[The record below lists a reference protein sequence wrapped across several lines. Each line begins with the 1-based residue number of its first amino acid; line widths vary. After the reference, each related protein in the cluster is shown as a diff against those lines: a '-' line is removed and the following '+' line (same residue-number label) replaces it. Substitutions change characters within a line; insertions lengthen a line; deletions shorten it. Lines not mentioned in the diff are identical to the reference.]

1 MENTRKDRV
10 YQTLVTDLVLAGV
23 ITKELGERL
32 LGCKV
37 PNYLRLPKE
46 NTALATALNKVAAK
60 KTEVK
65 ADKTE
70 VKADKKVEKTEE

>member
-10 YQTLVTDLVLAGV
+10 YQTLVTDLTLAGV

-32 LGCKV
+32 LGYEI
-37 PNYLRLPKE
+37 PSYLVLPKE
-46 NTALATALNKVAAK
+46 KPALATALNKVAAK

-65 ADKTE
+65 AE
-70 VKADKKVEKTEE
+70 KKVEKTEE

>member
-46 NTALATALNKVAAK
+46 NAALATALNKVAAK

-65 ADKTE
+65 ADK
-70 VKADKKVEKTEE
+70 KVEKTEE

>member
-46 NTALATALNKVAAK
+46 KPALATALNKVAAK
-60 KTEVK
+60 KPDVK
-65 ADKTE
+65 SE